1 MKTGNLVSIVLLAVT
16 LLAPVPNAF
25 GQPLSALISTSKGE
39 IELELNARAA
49 PTTVANFVNLA
60 RRGFYDGLSF
70 HRFEPRFMIQGGD
83 PLGTGTGTP
92 GYRFSGETHLRHNR
106 PGVISMANSGPG
118 TEGSQFFI
126 THVRTPHLDGLH
138 SVFGGVTQG
147 MDVVNSLRAG
157 DIIERI
163 TISGDISALWA
174 QKAGQLESWNAVL
187 NENYPDLRPA
197 PTP

>member
-1 MKTGNLVSIVLLAVT
+1 MVPVGSVYAQAISAV
-16 LLAPVPNAF
+16 
-25 GQPLSALISTSKGE
+25 ISTSKGD
-39 IELELNARAA
+39 IMLELNQRAA

-60 RRGFYDGLSF
+60 KRGFYDGLTF
-70 HRFEPRFMIQGGD
+70 HRVEPRFMIQGGD
-83 PLGTGTGTP
+83 PLGTGTGNP

-126 THVRTPHLDGLH
+126 THVRAPHLDGLH

-147 MDVVNSLRAG
+147 MEVVNSIRPG
-157 DIIERI
+157 DVIEQI
-163 TISGDISALWA
+163 TITGDISSLWT
-174 QKAGQLESWNAVL
+174 QKSAVLESWNATL
-187 NENYPDLRPA
+187 DENYPDLRPA

>member
-92 GYRFSGETHLRHNR
+92 GYRF
-106 PGVISMANSGPG
+106 
-118 TEGSQFFI
+118 